1 MSSAVLIALT
11 TQVVPPSMALVM
23 SRVSFD
29 APPMAQDAEPA
40 PSISQVMPPSPAPS
54 SLNDS
59 TRVLLKTRAVSS
71 RAGSIVMLS
80 SARAMSIVRSAKV
93 LS

>member
-1 MSSAVLIALT
+1 
-11 TQVVPPSMALVM
+11 MASVM

-29 APPMAQDAEPA
+29 SPPMAQTAVLG
-40 PSISQVMPPSPAPS
+40 SSVQVMPPVPAPPL
-54 SLNDS
+54 LNDS

-71 RAGSIVMLS
+71 RAGSMMMLS
-80 SARAMSIVRSAKV
+80 LARSMVMTSSAES